1 MTILT
6 FLLNLYYQ
14 ELLYAKCISEEDYN
28 SCKRRLLQR
37 MAVQGAKIEAKNVI
51 MAKAKDPKGNSEEE
65 WSVID
70 LKDDKSLMNKENL
83 NSNSNSK
90 SKTNQGSGLKQ
101 IKGAASVFGF
111 VKHGKNGTEKSIFD
125 SPSLNSKESGSILME
140 ESGAPETVK
149 ENGSSEKFKR
159 KPFRSLFHW
168 EQREGNGGNEVEQ
181 RGVKSSVK
189 KQWGFDGFKKWK
201 RNDLDDETAPLPLN
215 QRSDSEAYSDSS
227 SQPFGRTLGEGP
239 DTKLIKKK
247 LHSHGSPSDF
257 FIDKVFI
264 PSTY

>member
-1 MTILT
+1 
-6 FLLNLYYQ
+6 
-14 ELLYAKCISEEDYN
+14 
-28 SCKRRLLQR
+28 
-37 MAVQGAKIEAKNVI
+37 MAVLQGAHIEAKNVI
-51 MAKAKDPKGNSEEE
+51 TAKAKDPKENSEEE

-90 SKTNQGSGLKQ
+90 NKTNHGSGLKQ

-125 SPSLNSKESGSILME
+125 SPSLNSKENNPFCEGGSILME

-149 ENGSSEKFKR
+149 ESVKR
-159 KPFRSLFHW
+159 KPFRNLFHR

-181 RGVKSSVK
+181 KGVKSSVK

-201 RNDLDDETAPLPLN
+201 KNDLDDETAPLPLY

-227 SQPFGRTLGEGP
+227 SQTFGRALGEGP

-257 FIDKVFI
+257 FIDKVFV
-264 PSTY
+264 PSMC